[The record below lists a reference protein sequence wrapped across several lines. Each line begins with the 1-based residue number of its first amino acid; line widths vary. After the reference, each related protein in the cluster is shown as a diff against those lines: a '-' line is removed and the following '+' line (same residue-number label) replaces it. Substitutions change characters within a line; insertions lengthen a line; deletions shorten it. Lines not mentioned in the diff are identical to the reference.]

1 MYLRYLFAFCI
12 SLAFLSPSSSLYGE
26 ENTGANGVEVIDMQF
41 NESQEI
47 TTGKK
52 GSISIQVENIKNTN
66 GRIAIAL
73 YNSEDGFPE
82 KPEIAYALAH
92 TSINGTSRAVVIE
105 NIPYGT
111 YALSILHDE
120 NENNTMDKTWIGKP
134 KEGFGSSNNPKIR
147 FRAPKFEEAGFVLDS
162 EELSIAINMKYL

>member
-1 MYLRYLFAFCI
+1 MRYLFALCI
-12 SLAFLSPSSSLYGE
+12 SLTFFSASSFLYGE
-26 ENTGANGVEVIDMQF
+26 ENTEASGTEVIDMQF
-41 NESQEI
+41 NDSQDS
-47 TTGKK
+47 TTGEK
-52 GSISIQVENIKNTN
+52 GSISIQIENIKNTN

-73 YNSEDGFPE
+73 YNSEEGFPE

-92 TSINGTSRAVVIE
+92 TSINGTSRTVVIE

-147 FRAPKFEEAGFVLDS
+147 FRAPKFEEADFLLDS
-162 EELSIAINMKYL
+162 EKKSIAISMKYL